1 MCTTMSLR
9 ISWFSSTLLFSYI
22 VLQNV
27 FYSWKENIVF
37 QVNMLHQ
44 VIVKVLKQLVGGPVC
59 RAGVVRRGIASG
71 HVAQRVEQLAGEAMI
86 LFHRRDDH
94 LDVQIQRGPAVIIC
108 VGVKNPAY
116 GREKHGFLFGQVI
129 IQFCDE
135 VVEVVTDAEH
145 GKIVLSVDGAHRI
158 QKRTYFWYG
167 LADESM
173 MMFENEVD
181 QLFRS
186 PVFK

>member
-1 MCTTMSLR
+1 
-9 ISWFSSTLLFSYI
+9 
-22 VLQNV
+22 
-27 FYSWKENIVF
+27 
-37 QVNMLHQ
+37 
-44 VIVKVLKQLVGGPVC
+44 
-59 RAGVVRRGIASG
+59 
-71 HVAQRVEQLAGEAMI
+71 LAGEAMI
-86 LFHRRDDH
+86 LFHSRDDH
-94 LDVQIQRGPAVIIC
+94 LDVQIQRGPAVVIC
-108 VGVKNPAY
+108 VGVKDPAY
-116 GREKHGFLFGQVI
+116 GRKKYGFLFGQVI

-167 LADESM
+167 LANESM

-186 PVFK
+186 PVFKMNSRSFRRYRFQDFVPDIFGANRSRLAGLYKSNMPVTTIVDAVPVKYCHSMRIKQCNVCDRGG